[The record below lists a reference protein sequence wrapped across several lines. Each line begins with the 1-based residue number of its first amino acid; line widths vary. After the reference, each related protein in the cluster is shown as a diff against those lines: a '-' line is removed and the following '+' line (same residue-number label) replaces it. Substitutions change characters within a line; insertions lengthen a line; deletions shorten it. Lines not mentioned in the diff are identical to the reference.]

1 MLSGTWNVHQRK
13 NKTLCSSKKFSI
25 ERYEKIKHK
34 FGTIVYVSDQ
44 DITCEDALNLYK
56 QRWEI
61 ELVNDFYKNTLE
73 LETVRQHDDYS
84 VYGDEFLNM
93 LTLIIGNR
101 IKNKFADSRILET
114 KTYHDVMKIFKQY
127 KKIQMP
133 YKNDIWYETEL
144 PKKSM
149 ELIEKILYS

>member
-1 MLSGTWNVHQRK
+1 
-13 NKTLCSSKKFSI
+13 
-25 ERYEKIKHK
+25 
-34 FGTIVYVSDQ
+34 
-44 DITCEDALNLYK
+44 
-56 QRWEI
+56 
-61 ELVNDFYKNTLE
+61 
-73 LETVRQHDDYS
+73 
-84 VYGDEFLNM
+84 M

-114 KTYHDVMKIFKQY
+114 KTYRDVMKIFKQY

-149 ELIEKILYS
+149 ELIKKILYS